1 MGEVDFLEGYVFR
14 SLGDGVQRF
23 CAIIPRHSERAVVFD
38 VVDRA
43 GFSFCVGE
51 LFANADDHWFAACR
65 KGERERERLV

>member
-1 MGEVDFLEGYVFR
+1 
-14 SLGDGVQRF
+14 
-23 CAIIPRHSERAVVFD
+23 

-65 KGERERERLV
+65 KGEGERLADESL